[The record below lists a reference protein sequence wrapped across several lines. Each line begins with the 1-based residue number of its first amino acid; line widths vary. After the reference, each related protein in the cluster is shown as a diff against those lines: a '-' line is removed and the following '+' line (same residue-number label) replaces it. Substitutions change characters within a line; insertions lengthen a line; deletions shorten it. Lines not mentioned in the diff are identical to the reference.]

1 MNNCDIRV
9 PNERIQAYNSLD
21 QAPSKTMTKS
31 AMSNTII
38 IKKNM
43 YYQCIDIF

>member
-1 MNNCDIRV
+1 MNNYDIRV

-31 AMSNTII
+31 VMSNT
-38 IKKNM
+38 KE
-43 YYQCIDIF
+43 YYQCVDIF